1 MNMYELVMVL
11 IDQEAYCG
19 APPCMGHIMKGVMPE
34 SYLVIFDLTTHINL
48 QTHNVKVEAVG
59 LFAKKQR
66 HSCRA
71 QKPRRPNMFQ
81 QGRIRSTKIL
91 FKASY
96 SLGTSPFT
104 PVWLR
109 TI

>member
-11 IDQEAYCG
+11 IEQEAYCG
-19 APPCMGHIMKGVMPE
+19 ASPCMGHIMKGVMPE
-34 SYLVIFDLTTHINL
+34 SYLVIFDLATHINL

-59 LFAKKQR
+59 LFAMKQM

-71 QKPRRPNMFQ
+71 QKPRRPNIFQ
-81 QGRIRSTKIL
+81 QGGIPTTKIL

-96 SLGTSPFT
+96 SLGTSLFP
-104 PVWLR
+104 PVWLHA
-109 TI
+109 I